1 MSPLALMGQQQWV
14 QTLLQEYLLIL
25 NRDGSKSSQRHMDQ
39 LLAMCD
45 MHSIN
50 HGDFLVRVF
59 LQNLVGLASYW
70 FWSLLAS
77 SITCFKDLE
86 DVFFTRYTKK
96 IDYHNLTQL
105 AKPQMQR
112 N

>member
-1 MSPLALMGQQQWV
+1 MIPLALMGQQQWV
-14 QTLLQEYLLIL
+14 QTLPQEYLPIF
-25 NRDGSKSSQRHMDQ
+25 NSDGLKSSQRHMDK

-50 HGDFLVRVF
+50 HSDFLVRVF

-77 SITCFKDLE
+77 SIKKFKYLE
-86 DVFFTRYTKK
+86 DMFLTRYAKT

-112 N
+112 K